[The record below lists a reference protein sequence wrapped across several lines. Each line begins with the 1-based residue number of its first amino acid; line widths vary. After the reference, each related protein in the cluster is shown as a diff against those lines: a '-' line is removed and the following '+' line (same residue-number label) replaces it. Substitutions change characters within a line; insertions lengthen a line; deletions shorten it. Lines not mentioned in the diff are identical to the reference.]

1 MLWYS
6 YMSETEKEKYIDKLL
21 EKIEAGKALAEIEY
35 EVLEQYESIGD
46 INPMAIRV
54 LNHLCF

>member
-6 YMSETEKEKYIDKLL
+6 YLSEAELEKCIDILL
-21 EKIEAGKALAEIEY
+21 EKFEAGKALDEIEY

-46 INPMAIRV
+46 IIPNAIRV
-54 LNHLCF
+54 ISHLCF

>member
-6 YMSETEKEKYIDKLL
+6 YMSETEKEKYVDKLH
-21 EKIEAGKALAEIEY
+21 EKIEAGKALDEIEY

-46 INPMAIRV
+46 INPNAIRV
-54 LNHLCF
+54 ISHLCF

>member
-1 MLWYS
+1 MLCYS

-21 EKIEAGKALAEIEY
+21 EKIEAGKALDEIEY

>member
-21 EKIEAGKALAEIEY
+21 EKIEARKALDEIEY

>member
-6 YMSETEKEKYIDKLL
+6 YMSEAEKEKYIDKLL
-21 EKIEAGKALAEIEY
+21 EKIEAGKALDEIEY
-35 EVLEQYESIGD
+35 EILEQYESIGD

>member
-1 MLWYS
+1 
-6 YMSETEKEKYIDKLL
+6 MSETEKEKYIDKLL
-21 EKIEAGKALAEIEY
+21 AKIEAGKALDEIEY

>member
-6 YMSETEKEKYIDKLL
+6 YMSETEKEKYVDKLL
-21 EKIEAGKALAEIEY
+21 EKIEAGKALDEIEY

-46 INPMAIRV
+46 INPNAIRV
-54 LNHLCF
+54 ISHLCF

>member
-21 EKIEAGKALAEIEY
+21 EKIEAGKALDEIEY
-35 EVLEQYESIGD
+35 EVLEQYYNGIL
-46 INPMAIRV
+46 R
-54 LNHLCF
+54 

>member
-6 YMSETEKEKYIDKLL
+6 YMSETEKEKYFDKLL
-21 EKIEAGKALAEIEY
+21 EKIEAGKALDEIEY

>member
-1 MLWYS
+1 MLCYS

-21 EKIEAGKALAEIEY
+21 EKIEAGKALDEIEY

-46 INPMAIRV
+46 IIPNAIRV
-54 LNHLCF
+54 ISHLCF

>member
-1 MLWYS
+1 MLCYS

-21 EKIEAGKALAEIEY
+21 EKIEAGKALDEIEY

-54 LNHLCF
+54 ISHLCF

>member
-21 EKIEAGKALAEIEY
+21 EKIEAGKALDEIEY

-46 INPMAIRV
+46 INPNAIRV
-54 LNHLCF
+54 ISHLCF